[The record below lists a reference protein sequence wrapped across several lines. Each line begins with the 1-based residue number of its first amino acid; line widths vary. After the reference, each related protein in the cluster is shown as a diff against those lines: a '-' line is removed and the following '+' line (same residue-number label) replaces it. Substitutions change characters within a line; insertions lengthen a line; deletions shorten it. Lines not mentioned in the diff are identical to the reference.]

1 MIQLYTDNGGV
12 SEVGQTENPSGSR
25 YTYQNN
31 RNAQYQDAGNVRAR
45 VVSVTPPPATALPT
59 ETVNRR
65 RIVVS
70 KPVTTIQEIVE
81 SDNSTKGNSNFDN
94 NSRNQLNRNGQYQ
107 SNHESDNN
115 RNNNNEN
122 NFNTN
127 SNLEFNRSYKNAN
140 YRDSN
145 EFNSDTQTTRANY
158 EETRSGVHISTTPS
172 SASQRIIY
180 VQPVSQEFAQQRA
193 VPPKKH

>member
-12 SEVGQTENPSGSR
+12 SEVGQTENPSASR

-81 SDNSTKGNSNFDN
+81 SNNSTNENSNFDN
-94 NSRNQLNRNGQYQ
+94 TSENRNSQYQ
-107 SNHESDNN
+107 SKHETDNNN

-127 SNLEFNRSYKNAN
+127 SNSEFSKNYKNAN

-145 EFNSDTQTTRANY
+145 DFSNSDSQTTRANY
-158 EETRSGVHISTTPS
+158 EGVHISTTPS
-172 SASQRIIY
+172 SGSQRIIY
-180 VQPVSQEFAQQRA
+180 VQPVSQDFAQQRA
-193 VPPKKH
+193 LAPKQ